1 MSVKLS
7 LIALIKEP
15 SVFSSYAQESI
26 FNAISASFPDAQ
38 PFKVYQD
45 HKKMIGGLAKAF
57 SDSEVVVLC
66 ADNARF
72 LFLKRILFKVLAL
85 SVEKSQPIADLIENL
100 GEDKP
105 DKTADSHSLVPVD
118 STVFLSDD
126 GLYSGFALQS
136 GKQHLIVL
144 PLDLSRIDTVLNNGL
159 NEYITLNI
167 LKHGATVTLFAHDT
181 PAAKSSVFP
190 VETKAAMANNK
201 SAAFLIKTLSKLPGL
216 EESLSF
222 VDCDE
227 ERKGESHKEHTA
239 LLARRAMEKSG
250 ATVGLAVSNVLSSSK
265 VEGSLFLFV
274 ALADK
279 NRARVAKL
287 YANSE
292 ETPAELL
299 IAGGEKLLSMLREYN
314 DDDGFN
320 NLSASGE
327 WNEISE
333 KEVRNRKGLALR
345 LIIIGVLAIIICL
358 LMIFFG
364 GRAVGAVKDL
374 YARFVQPDAVLAQTV
389 QSAETR
395 PDIGG
400 NQIPEDEL
408 QSLFAEFDTLT
419 ETNTDI
425 SGTSVAEVSS
435 TTADT
440 TVTTTKTQTTPKLT
454 TTVPVTTKPATTT
467 KPTTTTTTTKAPT
480 TTTRPATSA
489 VVTDTSL
496 PSQTKGTFLF
506 TVKGYGHGVGMSQR
520 GARAYAEQGKD
531 YKWILLHY
539 YQPGVA
545 LEKDSSP
552 PQKVAYRNTSYP
564 LVEYV
569 SRTVA
574 QEIGPSSHFEALKAQ
589 AVAVYTFAKKNSFN
603 MTANHHAFSYS
614 FKMDENS
621 NVVKA
626 VRATLGEYLS
636 YNGSPITAF
645 YFSSC
650 AGKTVSSASVWGG
663 SLPYLQGGISSP
675 ESFETTTK
683 SLTVEEFRAFV
694 NDYNRNY
701 PDKAIT
707 LQEDPAQW
715 IKIIKTDSAGYVETV
730 RVGDREMRGYHFR
743 HDLLKLS
750 IKSHCFTFTYTP

>member
-1 MSVKLS
+1 M
-7 LIALIKEP
+7 
-15 SVFSSYAQESI
+15 
-26 FNAISASFPDAQ
+26 
-38 PFKVYQD
+38 
-45 HKKMIGGLAKAF
+45 
-57 SDSEVVVLC
+57 
-66 ADNARF
+66 
-72 LFLKRILFKVLAL
+72 
-85 SVEKSQPIADLIENL
+85 
-100 GEDKP
+100 
-105 DKTADSHSLVPVD
+105 
-118 STVFLSDD
+118 
-126 GLYSGFALQS
+126 
-136 GKQHLIVL
+136 
-144 PLDLSRIDTVLNNGL
+144 
-159 NEYITLNI
+159 
-167 LKHGATVTLFAHDT
+167 
-181 PAAKSSVFP
+181 
-190 VETKAAMANNK
+190 
-201 SAAFLIKTLSKLPGL
+201 
-216 EESLSF
+216 
-222 VDCDE
+222 
-227 ERKGESHKEHTA
+227 
-239 LLARRAMEKSG
+239 
-250 ATVGLAVSNVLSSSK
+250 
-265 VEGSLFLFV
+265 
-274 ALADK
+274 
-279 NRARVAKL
+279 
-287 YANSE
+287 
-292 ETPAELL
+292 
-299 IAGGEKLLSMLREYN
+299 
-314 DDDGFN
+314 
-320 NLSASGE
+320 
-327 WNEISE
+327 
-333 KEVRNRKGLALR
+333 
-345 LIIIGVLAIIICL
+345 
-358 LMIFFG
+358 
-364 GRAVGAVKDL
+364 
-374 YARFVQPDAVLAQTV
+374 
-389 QSAETR
+389 
-395 PDIGG
+395 
-400 NQIPEDEL
+400 
-408 QSLFAEFDTLT
+408 
-419 ETNTDI
+419 
-425 SGTSVAEVSS
+425 
-435 TTADT
+435 
-440 TVTTTKTQTTPKLT
+440 
-454 TTVPVTTKPATTT
+454 
-467 KPTTTTTTTKAPT
+467 
-480 TTTRPATSA
+480 
-489 VVTDTSL
+489 
-496 PSQTKGTFLF
+496 F